1 MVEVG
6 EHYRPAEGAR
16 DAEGTPLTPGVYR
29 VVGAT
34 DEVALLRVTDEDG
47 RRAHTGELSHVSPET
62 LDVEFEPAA
71 DPDAGLSPVRDARNL
86 LSGLYWTVRRL
97 F

>member
-6 EHYRPAEGAR
+6 EHYRPAEGTR
-16 DAEGTPLTPGVYR
+16 DAEGMPLTPGVYR

-47 RRAHTGELSHVSPET
+47 RRRNTGELRHVAPEM
-62 LDVEFEPAA
+62 LDAEFEPAA

-86 LSGLYWTVRRL
+86 LSGMYWSVRWFL
-97 F
+97 

>member
-6 EHYRPAEGAR
+6 EHYRPADRIR
-16 DAEGTPLTPGVYR
+16 DAEGVPLTPGVYR

-34 DEVALLRVTDEDG
+34 RGVVLLRVTDEDG
-47 RRAHTGELSHVSPET
+47 RRAHTGELRHVAPET
-62 LDVEFEPAA
+62 LDSEFEPAD

-86 LSGLYWTVRRL
+86 LSGMYWNVRR
-97 F
+97 FF